1 MGNGIIF
8 RFLKWICPAHLFEE
22 IEGDLIQRFN
32 RDSSRYGIRTAKRLL
47 YWNALR
53 FLRPGIILRNKFSM
67 ELTQLY
73 MLRTNLVLA
82 CRSMIRTKVFSFIN
96 ILGLSLSM
104 TVCLLIFYFVRFELS
119 YDDFHTHAHNIY
131 RVATKVTLQNEVIN
145 HETNTYVGIRRA
157 LLDKFPEVKASTSI
171 GSFGS
176 DNTFIWYE
184 DKTGNLAPIQSYKAF
199 GVDSSFLE
207 VFSFPLLN
215 GDERTVL
222 REPYSAIIS
231 QSFADLYFDGNAIG
245 KVLETYDG
253 VDRDHFTIRGILK
266 DVPANSHFKFDL
278 VTRGA
283 SGTRNFLNRDAEF
296 WDWGGQ
302 TYVLMDDEADVATF
316 EQKLDKLAVSKNG
329 LKTNKDD
336 YGQVS
341 TFDLQRLNDIHLHSN
356 LLYELDEN
364 GSGLLVYAMIILA
377 VVVIII
383 AWINYV
389 NLSTAITEKKSKSIG
404 VRKIIGA
411 SRLGLIFQFLT
422 ESVLFNFISIVA
434 AVALAVLLLPSF
446 SAFAGIPLDYTML
459 YNKWVCAALLVFMIM
474 SAIMSGVYPSMLI
487 SSFSSVNA
495 LKGRSGSGSSF
506 GLRKVLVVFQFTA
519 AVGLMIA
526 ALVAFN
532 QLTFMRSRELG
543 ITIDKVLVLK
553 AMNFDKETW
562 SDAHGGFVVDS
573 AYQIKADAFMN
584 ALRLKPGIVNIT
596 SASHLPGEV
605 PSWGTEFKA
614 KANDAEKAFRLLAVG
629 IDYDFI
635 NTLDVRLLA
644 GRNFSPD
651 FPSDRGNEGRR
662 AVLLNEAASKLLG
675 FKTPASAVGRHISTY
690 WGADYEIIGVLNSF
704 HQLSLRDNLAPM
716 YFILQPRALSYYA
729 VKFSGENT
737 AHVIE
742 DIKASWERYFPE
754 SPFNYFFLDE
764 HFNRQY
770 QYEQKFTGLLSLF
783 TGLAVVIACL
793 GLFGL
798 TAYAIVQ
805 RTKEV
810 GIRKVLGATI
820 SSVIGLFTNDFVK
833 LILIANVVAIPFTYI
848 GVSRWLEGYA
858 FRIALQWWMFVTPA
872 CIVLIVALV
881 TVSLQT
887 VKVAMKNPVDSLK
900 YE

>member
-1 MGNGIIF
+1 MIL
-8 RFLKWICPAHLFEE
+8 RFLKLICPAHLFEE
-22 IEGDLIQRFN
+22 IEGDLMQRFS
-32 RDSSRYGIRTAKRLL
+32 RDSGRYGIRRAKRML

-53 FLRPGIILRNKFSM
+53 FFRPGIILRNNFSI
-67 ELTQLY
+67 ELNHLY

-82 CRSMIRTKVFSFIN
+82 YRSLIRSKVFSSIN
-96 ILGLSLSM
+96 VLGLSLSM
-104 TVCLLIFYFVRFELS
+104 TVCLLILYFVRFELS
-119 YDDFHTHAHNIY
+119 YDDFHKHGENIY
-131 RVATKVTLQNEVIN
+131 RIATKVTLQNEVIN

-157 LLDKFPEVKASTSI
+157 LMDEFPEIRASTSI

-176 DNTFIWYE
+176 DNTFIWHE
-184 DKTGNLAPIQSYKAF
+184 DKAGKLSPIQSYKAF

-207 VFSFPLLN
+207 VFSFPLIN
-215 GDERTVL
+215 GDTRTLL
-222 REPYSAIIS
+222 REPYSALIS
-231 QSFADLYFDGNAIG
+231 QSFAERYFDGNAIG
-245 KVLETYDG
+245 KFLETYDG
-253 VDRDHFTIRGILK
+253 VDRDRFTITGILK

-283 SGTRNFLNRDAEF
+283 STTRNFLNRDAKF

-302 TYVLMDDEADVATF
+302 TYVLMNEKGSAVTLG
-316 EQKLDKLAVSKNG
+316 QKLGKLALLKNG

-341 TFDLQRLNDIHLHSN
+341 TFDLQRLKDIHLHSN
-356 LLYELDEN
+356 LLYELGVN
-364 GSGLLVYAMIILA
+364 GSSLLVYVMIILA
-377 VVVIII
+377 VIVIII

-389 NLSTAITEKKSKSIG
+389 NLSTAITEQKSKSIG
-404 VRKIIGA
+404 VRKIVGA

-422 ESVLFNFISIVA
+422 ESALFNFISIVT
-434 AVALAVLLLPSF
+434 ALVLVVLLLPSF
-446 SAFAGIPLDYTML
+446 SAFAGMPLDYSLL
-459 YNKWVCAALLVFMIM
+459 YNKWVCAALICFMMM
-474 SAIMSGVYPSMLI
+474 SAIMSGIYPSILI

-495 LKGRSGSGSSF
+495 LKGRSGGGRSF
-506 GLRKVLVVFQFTA
+506 VLRKVLVVFQFTA

-526 ALVAFN
+526 ALVALR
-532 QLTFMRSRELG
+532 QLTFMRSKELG
-543 ITIDKVLVLK
+543 ITIDKVIVLK

-573 AYQIKADAFMN
+573 AYQIKADLFKN
-584 ALRLKPGIVNIT
+584 ELSLKSGIVNVT

-605 PSWGTEFKA
+605 PSWGTEFRA
-614 KANDAEKAFRLLAVG
+614 ESIDAEKAYRLLAVG

-635 NTLDVRLLA
+635 NTLDVNLLA

-675 FKTPASAVGRHISTY
+675 FKTPASAIGSHISTY

-704 HQLSLRDNLAPM
+704 HQVSLRDNLAPM

-729 VKFSGENT
+729 INFSGENT
-737 AHVIE
+737 ADVIE
-742 DIKASWERYFPE
+742 DIKASWEHYFPE

-770 QYEQKFTGLLSLF
+770 QYEQKFSGLLSLF
-783 TGLAVVIACL
+783 TGLAIVIACL

-798 TAYAIVQ
+798 TAYSIVQ
-805 RTKEV
+805 RTKEI
-810 GIRKVLGATI
+810 GIRKVLGATV
-820 SSVIGLFTNDFVK
+820 SNVIGLFTNDFVM
-833 LILIANVVAIPFTYI
+833 LILIANVVAIPVAYI
-848 GVSRWLEGYA
+848 GVARWLEGYA
-858 FRIALQWWMFVTPA
+858 FRIDLHWWMFVIPA
-872 CIVLIVALV
+872 LIVLVVALV

-887 VKVAMKNPVDSLK
+887 VKVALRNPVDSLK